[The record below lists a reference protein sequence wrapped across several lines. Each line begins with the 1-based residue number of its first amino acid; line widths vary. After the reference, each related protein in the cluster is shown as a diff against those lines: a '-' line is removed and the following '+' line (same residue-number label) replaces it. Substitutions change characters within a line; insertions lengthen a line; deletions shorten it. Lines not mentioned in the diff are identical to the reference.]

1 MEYNGIR
8 LLQILARMGLF
19 SNPVGVGNSRQREY
33 EIAREVNGAAGRPGL
48 GGDSI
53 PGLVSFLRTF
63 SRASTIVAILVGCVV
78 LAGWTLDAGVF
89 GPFLPGPVAMNPVSA
104 VGFVLAGVSA
114 WLLQDERTEGRK
126 RWISQACAL
135 VVVFVGLARL
145 LQVLFGLELGIDQAL
160 FPGRLASEAVSTG
173 FPNRMAF
180 DTALDFVLIGGA
192 LLYMD
197 RRTRHGRWAS
207 QYFVLAVLVL
217 SVLAFAGYIYGV
229 ANLYR
234 NTSYIPIAAMTFV
247 VLSAGVLCAH
257 PERGLMAVV
266 TSSNMG
272 GVVARR
278 LLPAAILV
286 PLVLGWFRLRGQQVG
301 LYGTELGVSLITV
314 ANMFVVAALVWWSAR
329 LLYRIDGERRLAEEE
344 TRTARERA
352 EEANRAKSEF
362 LANMSHEIRTP
373 MNGIIGMTDLLLDTP
388 LDADQRE
395 YAQTVRYSSQSLLAI
410 LNDILDF
417 SKIEAGSLGLE
428 TIDFDLRREV
438 EEVAAL
444 LAGRAQEKGL
454 ELASYVEPGT
464 LTAVRGDPFRL
475 RQVLTN
481 ILGNAIKFTEEG
493 EVTLRA
499 DLVEDTPDAATVYF
513 EVSDTGI
520 GMTEE
525 QRSRLFN
532 PFTQADASTTRRYG
546 GTGLGLAISKQL
558 VLMMGGEIGVRSEP
572 GVGSTFWFTARL
584 EKRPEGG
591 RTTRVPRAGL
601 RDLRVLIVDDHETNQ
616 RILQKQISS
625 WDMRDGMA
633 ENGPEALELLRA
645 AVERREAYDLAVL
658 DMQMPD
664 IDGIQL
670 ARAISSDPAISS
682 TRLVLLTSIG
692 ININETAR
700 KAGVEVVLNKPVRQ
714 SQLHDALATMLGAPT
729 EIQARPSRGGVRTA
743 LHATPA
749 AGGPASRGHVL
760 LVEDYPVN
768 QMVATRMLERSGYQ
782 VDAVSNGREAVEALS
797 NIPYRAVL
805 MDVQM
810 PEMDG
815 YEATAEIRRRERS
828 GSHTPIIA
836 MTADAMQGDREK
848 ALAAGMDD
856 YIAKSVKYED
866 LEAVLE
872 RWIPQPEQEP
882 LEQRSDGAA
891 GANENSPALDLSVL
905 ESRRGPQKDEEPDKL
920 ARIVGLFIEDVPLR
934 LEELRQA
941 VERGEAQEVEET
953 AHMLKGGSG
962 YMGAVRMSE
971 ICAGLQE
978 LGASGEL
985 SRAPELLDELEA
997 EFKRIRPA
1005 LEAAVTTN

>member
-1 MEYNGIR
+1 
-8 LLQILARMGLF
+8 
-19 SNPVGVGNSRQREY
+19 
-33 EIAREVNGAAGRPGL
+33 
-48 GGDSI
+48 
-53 PGLVSFLRTF
+53 
-63 SRASTIVAILVGCVV
+63 VAILVGCIV
-78 LAGWTLDAGVF
+78 LVGWTFDAGILKDI
-89 GPFLPGPVAMNPVSA
+89 LPGPVAMNPLSA
-104 VGFVLAGVSA
+104 VGLLLAGVSA
-114 WLLQDERTEGRK
+114 WLLQDEPGEGRE
-126 RWISQACAL
+126 RWILRACAGAVTLFGL
-135 VVVFVGLARL
+135 VRL
-145 LQVLFGLELGIDQAL
+145 IQVLFGLEPGIDQIL
-160 FPGRLASEAVSTG
+160 FPERLASEAALTG
-173 FPNRMAF
+173 FSNRMAF

-192 LLYMD
+192 LLFLD
-197 RRTRHGRWAS
+197 RGARRGLWVS
-207 QYFVLAVLVL
+207 QYLALAVFVF
-217 SVLAFAGYIYGV
+217 SILAFAGYVYGV
-229 ANLYR
+229 ANLYG

-247 VLSAGVLCAH
+247 VLSAGILCAR
-257 PERGLMAVV
+257 PERGLMAIV
-266 TSSNMG
+266 TSRNMG
-272 GVVARR
+272 GVMSRR

-301 LYGTELGVSLITV
+301 LYGTELGVSLFTV

-329 LLYRIDGERRLAEEE
+329 LLYRIDGERKLAEEE
-344 TRTARERA
+344 MRVATERA
-352 EEANRAKSEF
+352 EGANRAKSEF

-373 MNGIIGMTDLLLDTP
+373 MNGVIGMTDLLLDTH
-388 LDADQRE
+388 LDEEQRE
-395 YAQTVRYSSQSLLAI
+395 YAETVHYSSQTLLAI

-417 SKIEAGSLGLE
+417 SKIEAGSLSLE
-428 TIDFDLRREV
+428 TINFELRREV

-444 LAGRAQEKGL
+444 LAGHAHEKGL
-454 ELASYVEPGT
+454 ELISFVEPGT
-464 LTAVRGDPFRL
+464 PTAVRGDPFRL

-499 DLVEDTPDAATVYF
+499 DLVEDTPDAVTVCF

-525 QRSRLFN
+525 QRSRLFK

-591 RTTRVPRAGL
+591 LTAPVPRAGL
-601 RDLRVLIVDDHETNQ
+601 RDLRVLIVDDHETNR
-616 RILQKQISS
+616 RILHKQISS
-625 WDMRDGMA
+625 WGMRDGKA
-633 ENGPEALELLRA
+633 KNGVEALELLRA
-645 AVERREAYDLAVL
+645 AAKSGEAYDLAVL

-664 IDGIQL
+664 MDGIQL
-670 ARAISSDPAISS
+670 ARAISAEPAISS

-700 KAGVEVVLNKPVRQ
+700 MAGVEVVLNKPVRQ
-714 SQLHDALATMLGAPT
+714 SQLHDALATMLGTPT
-729 EIQARPSRGGVRTA
+729 ETQSRPSRRGVKSA
-743 LHATPA
+743 PHATPVA
-749 AGGPASRGHVL
+749 EGQASRGHVL

-768 QMVATRMLERSGYQ
+768 QMVATRMLERSGYR
-782 VDAVSNGREAVEALS
+782 VDAVNNGREAVEALS
-797 NIPYRAVL
+797 NIPYGAVL

-856 YIAKSVKYED
+856 YIAKPVKHEE